1 MRKNSKLIN
10 DDYVK
15 FIRLAEEIVKS
26 QDNAIIAYII
36 PSSYATNL
44 TFRGMR
50 WNLLRKF
57 SEIYIL
63 DLHGNVMGRDAAD
76 SEERDE
82 NILDIQLGGMHIIF
96 Y

>member
-1 MRKNSKLIN
+1 
-10 DDYVK
+10 
-15 FIRLAEEIVKS
+15 
-26 QDNAIIAYII
+26 
-36 PSSYATNL
+36 
-44 TFRGMR
+44 MR

-82 NILDIQLGGMHIIF
+82 NILDIQLGVCISFLLKRAVKILNMQKCIIRILVVQERKNISI